1 MERLHKLPLNN
12 KLIIALCLAGLTLAG
27 VTTVYSANQTAS
39 QKETKAIKAQPI
51 NAVTALGRIEPQ
63 GKMIQ
68 LAPSPDLG
76 GVKIAKLLVEE
87 GDRVT
92 EGKTIA
98 ILDNYKRANAALEL
112 ARQEVKVARADLAI
126 VKAGAKKGD
135 INARLANLKRVKAQ
149 LSGEIIADRAEVARL
164 EAQLRTETAEKQAT
178 SDRLKA
184 ELRNAQSDFTRYQLL
199 SQEGVISES
208 ELDSRRLAVDTAKNA
223 VAEAQ
228 ASYNRTVDTLQQQIE
243 QAKAVATQNK
253 NTLQEQIQEAEAT
266 LDSVGEV
273 REVDVIKAQAG
284 VDRAIAALRQA
295 EEDFELTSL
304 KAPSDGQ
311 IIKIN
316 AYPGEVVD
324 EDGVVE
330 FAQTSNMMVVAE
342 VYESDIGKVKVG
354 QTATIQSETGSFA
367 GEITGK
373 VHQVGLKIGKQDVL
387 STDPAADVDSRVVEV
402 KINLD
407 SETSDRVS
415 HLTNSKAIVKIDT
428 DQQLTN
434 NH

>member
-1 MERLHKLPLNN
+1 MDRLHKLPSNN
-12 KLIIALCLAGLTLAG
+12 KLIIALCLAGLALAG
-27 VTTVYSANQTAS
+27 VTTVYTVNQTATIE
-39 QKETKAIKAQPI
+39 ETEAIKPQPI
-51 NAVTALGRIEPQ
+51 KAVTALGRIEPQ

-68 LAPSPDLG
+68 LSPSPDLG

-92 EGKTIA
+92 EGATIA
-98 ILDNYKRANAALEL
+98 ILDNYKRANAASEV

-126 VKAGAKKGD
+126 VKAGAKTGD
-135 INARLANLKRVKAQ
+135 INARLANLKRIKAE
-149 LSGEIIADRAEVARL
+149 LSEEIIADRAEIARL

-178 SDRLKA
+178 SDRLQA
-184 ELRNAQSDFTRYQLL
+184 ELRNARSNFTRYQLL
-199 SQEGVISES
+199 AQEGVISES

-228 ASYNRTVDTLQQQIE
+228 ASYSRTVDTLQQQIAK
-243 QAKAVATQNK
+243 AKAVARQNK
-253 NTLQEQIQEAEAT
+253 NTLQQQIQEAEAA

-295 EEDFELTSL
+295 EEDLELTSL
-304 KAPSDGQ
+304 KAPSEGQ

-316 AYPGEVVD
+316 AYPGEVVN

-330 FAQTSNMMVVAE
+330 FAQTSKMMVVAE
-342 VYESDIGKVKVG
+342 VYESDISRVQVG

-402 KINLD
+402 KIYLD
-407 SETSDRVS
+407 PETSDRVS
-415 HLTNSKAIVKIDT
+415 HLTNSKAIVKIS
-428 DQQLTN
+428 N
-434 NH
+434 E